1 MVDKGVC
8 TKGDTLNTGHGCDT
22 TSSLDTP
29 GQDKVYVEDKL
40 VARVGDSTVPH
51 NDGSDS
57 PTCSSQHTG
66 SITQGSSKVY
76 VVGELVARI
85 EDAVDAGTLTSGS
98 SKVFAG

>member
-1 MVDKGVC
+1 MPAVC
-8 TKGDTLNTGHGCDT
+8 RQDDALTTGHECDG
-22 TSSLDTP
+22 TSTLAAPDQT
-29 GQDKVYVEDKL
+29 KVYVEDKL